1 METRNAKIQEMRK
14 TERRGR
20 MGVVAMAHTHTHR
33 YAFAVDKFVQKFI
46 MSNANGV

>member
-1 METRNAKIQEMRK
+1 MQRY
-14 TERRGR
+14 RRCARQNDAG
-20 MGVVAMAHTHTHR
+20 GWGWSLWHTHTHR